1 VTARG
6 NRRERAILIA
16 SALRIYN
23 ETRKK
28 LRAEAGGGG
37 DGMNCSELRDH
48 YELYII
54 GVAAEPERSEIRAH
68 LDRQCG
74 VCTPGME
81 RAKEVVARARGT
93 RIGAGLEPRRFGWT
107 LFLALALALA
117 LFAAVYFGGRER
129 DLANELARVREQSN
143 RQIVELTRIDQA
155 FEILTGADTTVIA
168 FGQSNAVGKVYVSPS
183 DGVLLIADGLRA
195 APPGKA
201 YEMWIVT
208 NGKAKAAG
216 MFQSNSYGRAMHMQH
231 GTVANHDTLAVTME
245 NEAGADQPTTTP
257 LFAVPIRPL
266 VQ

>member
-1 VTARG
+1 
-6 NRRERAILIA
+6 
-16 SALRIYN
+16 
-23 ETRKK
+23 
-28 LRAEAGGGG
+28 
-37 DGMNCSELRDH
+37 MNCSELRDH

-54 GVAAEPERSEIRAH
+54 GVAGEPERSEIRAH
-68 LDRQCG
+68 LDRQC
-74 VCTPGME
+74 
-81 RAKEVVARARGT
+81 RACSQGIEHARAVVARARGT
-93 RIGAGLEPRRFGWT
+93 RTGAGLEQRRFGWT

-143 RQIVELTRIDQA
+143 RQIVELTRVDRA

-168 FGQSNAVGKVYVSPS
+168 FGEGQSNAVGKVYVSS
-183 DGVLLIADGLRA
+183 SHGVLLIADGLRA

-208 NGKAKAAG
+208 GGKAKAAG

-231 GTVANHDTLAVTME
+231 GTVANHGTLAVTME